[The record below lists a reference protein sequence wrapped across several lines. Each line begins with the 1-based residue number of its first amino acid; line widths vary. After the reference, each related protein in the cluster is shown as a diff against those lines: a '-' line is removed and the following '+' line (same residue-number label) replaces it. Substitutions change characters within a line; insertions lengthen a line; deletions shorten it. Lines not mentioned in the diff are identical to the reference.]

1 MIDIEIHPPDR
12 SGEPVDFGAPYEP
25 PGNRLLHCWGQ
36 IGVED
41 RPHNVED
48 EELVLYRGVV
58 TPEPGV
64 ISTYAHV
71 HDTSPTILDAFC
83 EGIGNFFGVYPDVA
97 IIVGLHV
104 RPVEKVVAKGEC
116 DVSLRK
122 LARRLKE
129 FGNPVFLRIG
139 YEYNLTFDPHDPDYY
154 PEMYRHIVEL
164 FRAEGAD
171 NVVSTWCAAAGSF
184 PFRDFRDWWPGA
196 DVVDW
201 AAVDVFAPIGFSLP
215 ETTDFLDQCREWKK
229 PVMIPEACP
238 LWFDWSRVDASKPET
253 FRDGLLE
260 SGSADDQWSWYEAMF
275 ELVRRRPEIKA
286 LTVIAADWSTGPYP
300 FYGNT
305 LIDAWDGL
313 PERYNAAL
321 ADSRFMHAAEARTLF
336 GIGNG

>member
-12 SGEPVDFGAPYEP
+12 SHEPVDFGAPYEP
-25 PGNRLLHCWGQ
+25 PAGRLLHGWGQ

-48 EELVLYRGVV
+48 EELVLYEAVV
-58 TPEPGV
+58 EPAPAT

-71 HDTSPTILDAFC
+71 HDTTPTILDAFC
-83 EGIGNFFGVYPDVA
+83 EGVGRLVAKYPTSA
-97 IIVGLHV
+97 LIIGLHV
-104 RPVEKVVAKGEC
+104 RPVEKVVVKGEC
-116 DVSLRK
+116 DESLRK

-129 FGNPVFLRIG
+129 LRIPAFLRIG

-154 PEMYRHIVEL
+154 PEMFRHIVEL

-171 NVVSTWCAAAGSF
+171 NVASTWCAAAGSF
-184 PFRDFRDWWPGA
+184 PHRDFRDWWPGA

-201 AAVDVFAPIGFSLP
+201 AAVDVFAPIGFGLS
-215 ETTDFLDQCREWKK
+215 ETTDFLDQCRDWKK
-229 PVMIPEACP
+229 PVMIPESCP
-238 LWFDWSRVDASKPET
+238 LWFDWSRVDTSKPET

-260 SGSADDQWSWYEAMF
+260 PGSAEDQWAWYAAMF
-275 ELVRRRPEIKA
+275 ELVRRRPEIKS

-321 ADSRFMHAAEARTLF
+321 ADPRFMHLPEAQTLF
-336 GIGNG
+336 GLS

>member
-12 SGEPVDFGAPYEP
+12 SGEPVDFGALYEP

-83 EGIGNFFGVYPDVA
+83 EGISNFFGVYPDIA

-129 FGNPVFLRIG
+129 FGNPAFLRIG

-164 FRAEGAD
+164 FRSEGAD

-184 PFRDFRDWWPGA
+184 PFRDFRDWWPGD

-201 AAVDVFAPIGFSLP
+201 AAVDVFAPIGFGLP

-229 PVMIPEACP
+229 PVMIPESCP

-253 FRDGLLE
+253 CREGLLE
-260 SGSADDQWSWYEAMF
+260 PGSADDQWAWYEAMF

-321 ADSRFMHAAEARTLF
+321 ADPRFMHAAEARTLF